1 MCFIP
6 FVVIENGILT
16 FSALD
21 FKKRLPDFSP
31 PFLRNV
37 LASASADNTVILWD
51 MSLGKPAASLA
62 VHTDKVW

>member
-1 MCFIP
+1 MLLIF
-6 FVVIENGILT
+6 
-16 FSALD
+16 
-21 FKKRLPDFSP
+21 KRLPDLFP